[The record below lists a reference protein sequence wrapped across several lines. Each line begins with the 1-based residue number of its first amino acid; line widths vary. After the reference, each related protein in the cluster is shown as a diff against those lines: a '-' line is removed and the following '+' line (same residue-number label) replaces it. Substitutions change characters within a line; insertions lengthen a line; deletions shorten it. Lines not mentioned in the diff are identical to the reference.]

1 MQSQQKEN
9 KSSKPL
15 RSYNHDLLVNINNKK
30 KHKKS
35 MFEYKIKMCCSSMV
49 LFTMGDI
56 ENNTPI

>member
-30 KHKKS
+30 NIKKV
-35 MFEYKIKMCCSSMV
+35 C
-49 LFTMGDI
+49 L
-56 ENNTPI
+56 NTKKKCAAALWYYLQWEI